1 MLVIYVIPADEGNH
15 SCESLTGSEYLLLE
29 KVEVDA
35 LFYTREDTS
44 MYHWLPIRVLVSG
57 IALALTS

>member
-1 MLVIYVIPADEGNH
+1 MLVIYVISADKGNH
-15 SCESLTGSEYLLLE
+15 SCELLTGLEYRLLE
-29 KVEVDA
+29 RVEVDA

-44 MYHWLPIRVLVSG
+44 MYRWLPIRILVSG